1 MITLQ
6 TAENALKTVYLGV
19 LTEQLNL
26 NVNPFMAKI
35 EQTSGD
41 VWGKEIRKLAM
52 YGINGGVGASSEV
65 GDLPKAGGNNYAQF
79 VLTLKNFYGKIELS
93 DKAIRASSNNTGAF
107 VNLLNQEMEGL
118 LQNAKNNFGR
128 MLYGDGSGL
137 LTKCGSLETA
147 NTRCFAVDDVKYL
160 AEGMIVDIC
169 KLTETA
175 AATGY
180 DAVRITTLDR
190 TNKKVTI
197 DKAVTITDFGAT
209 YGLYVQNSKD
219 SEITGLGAI
228 FSANELYGL
237 ARSEYSFMTPFIKNA
252 GKAITSD
259 IIQEV
264 IDHVEETSGGAVN
277 MILTSYKARR
287 KYLQSLETTRKNV
300 DYMNIDG
307 GFKAISY
314 NGIPIVVDRFCPDN
328 DMYILNSDDFKMHQ
342 LCDWRWLEGERGNV
356 LKQVAN
362 KPVYTATLVKYADI
376 ICSRPAG
383 QAKITNILA

>member
-19 LTEQLNL
+19 LTEQLNQ
-26 NVNPFMAKI
+26 NINPFMSKI
-35 EQTSGD
+35 EQTSSD

-93 DKAIRASSNNTGAF
+93 DKAIRASQNNTGAF
-107 VNLLNQEMEGL
+107 VNLLNSEMEGL

-128 MLYGDGSGL
+128 MLYGDGTGL
-137 LTKCGSLETA
+137 LAKCG
-147 NTRCFAVDDVKYL
+147 AVDTDKKCFTVDDTKYL

-169 KLTETA
+169 KTTENSA
-175 AATGY
+175 VVGY
-180 DAVRITTLDR
+180 DAVRIITLDR
-190 TNKKVTI
+190 QNKKVTI
-197 DKAVTITDFGAT
+197 DKEVNIADFDET

-228 FSANELYGL
+228 FGTGELYGL
-237 ARSEYSFMTPFIKNA
+237 DRKEYSFMTPFTKDA
-252 GKAITSD
+252 GKTITSA

-264 IDHVEETSGGAVN
+264 IDQVEEVSGSMVD
-277 MILTSYKARR
+277 MILTSYKGRR
-287 KYLQSLETTRKNV
+287 AYLASLENTRTNV
-300 DYMNIDG
+300 DFMNLDG

-314 NGIPIVVDRFCPDN
+314 NGIPIVVDRFCPDK
-328 DMYILNSDDFKMHQ
+328 DMYVLNSNDFKMHQ

-376 ICSRPAG
+376 ICDRPSG